1 MSNTVTIGID
11 VSEHNGFI
19 DWDAVKKSGKIGF
32 AILRAGYG
40 KGVVDKQFYR
50 NAKECNR
57 LGIPIG
63 IYWFSYAKTAREAE
77 LEASYCINRIKDYKI
92 DYPVAFDFEDDSVAN
107 CKKAGVAIVG
117 KSFAT
122 SLAINFLSVISKAG
136 YVAANYTNPAYLN
149 QYFDQ
154 ERLRC
159 YDLWL
164 AQWPANPSP
173 DKRPVQNPNI
183 WQFSSTGT
191 VPGIGTKVDMNA
203 CYTSYMKTSGT
214 PVSSAPTVPSIMNQ
228 EWAQEAVKKA
238 VKYGISDGSNPDK
251 LGTRVETMAMIT
263 RAFES
268 LANLIND
275 EVQKAIDELS
285 KKIPNYNDD
294 RK

>member
-1 MSNTVTIGID
+1 MGNNAIIGID

-19 DWDAVKKSGKIGF
+19 DWDTVKKSGKVGF

-40 KGVVDKQFYR
+40 KGVVDKQFHR

-57 LGIPIG
+57 LDIPIG
-63 IYWFSYAKTAREAE
+63 VYWFSYAKTVREAAE
-77 LEASYCINRIKDYKI
+77 EASYCIDTIEDYKI
-92 DYPVAFDFEDDSVAN
+92 DYPVAFDFEDDSVVN
-107 CKKAGVAIVG
+107 CKKSGVTIVG

-122 SLAINFLSVISKAG
+122 SLAINFLSIISKAG

-154 ERLRC
+154 EQLRC

-183 WQFSSTGT
+183 WQFSSIGT
-191 VPGIGTKVDMNA
+191 VPGIVTKVDMNA
-203 CYTSYMKTSGT
+203 CYTSYVKTTST
-214 PVSSAPTVPSIMNQ
+214 PVSSAHTVPSIMTQ